1 MNQKQQIDNS
11 ITLDIF
17 PPGFL
22 EESPTHPRPADLII
36 LHFPHNLFTGKEVM
50 N

>member
-1 MNQKQQIDNS
+1 MDQKQQIDNYF
-11 ITLDIF
+11 TLDIF
-17 PPGFL
+17 PPGFF
-22 EESPTHPRPADLII
+22 EESLHLII